1 MKYVIITFFIFILYS
16 LGSALFYMMK
26 DGSNSK
32 RMVKALTF
40 RIALS
45 LIMFVILI
53 FSFWMG
59 WIKPT
64 GVS

>member
-1 MKYVIITFFIFILYS
+1 MKYVIITFFIFIVYS

-26 DGSNSK
+26 DGSQSK

-45 LIMFVILI
+45 LLMFIVLI

>member
-26 DGSNSK
+26 DAQGSK
-32 RMVKALTF
+32 RMVKALTV
-40 RIALS
+40 RIVLS
-45 LIMFVILI
+45 LIMFLVLM

>member
-26 DGSNSK
+26 DGQGSK
-32 RMVKALTF
+32 RMVKALTI
-40 RIALS
+40 RIVLS
-45 LIMFVILI
+45 LVMFLVLM

-64 GVS
+64 GVA

>member
-26 DGSNSK
+26 DAQDSK
-32 RMVKALTF
+32 RMVKALTV
-40 RIALS
+40 RIVLS
-45 LIMFVILI
+45 LIMFLVLM